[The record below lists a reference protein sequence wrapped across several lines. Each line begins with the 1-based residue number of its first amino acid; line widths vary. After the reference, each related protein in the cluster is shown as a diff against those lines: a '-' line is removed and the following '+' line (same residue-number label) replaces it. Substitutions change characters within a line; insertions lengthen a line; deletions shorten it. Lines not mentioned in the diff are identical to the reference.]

1 MIAKIGLSLAALL
14 ASVAPA
20 LADANTCG
28 LAPFAPALPS
38 ANDMARQA
46 PADAAASKHRAFED
60 VTSWQRDLKGYRAC
74 LDAVVSSDNVKIA
87 SDQGSTEED
96 AKSEIKSLQADVAKV
111 NSMYDQ
117 TVDTEKSIVSGYVS
131 LSNTYCSRKD
141 VDLSVCQKSQ

>member
-131 LSNTYCSRKD
+131 LSNAYCSRKD